1 MLSGYVESAKAT
13 NTAGQVYQSMAS
25 ANEGSLFPLGTVEDE
40 QDLDANLERIERRAL
55 SVVYTTEGSA
65 KTEDLRDTI
74 EV

>member
-1 MLSGYVESAKAT
+1 
-13 NTAGQVYQSMAS
+13 MAS